1 MTVLQDPA
9 RALLIGIGATA
20 FLDIWLL
27 ALRSLGIPTL
37 DFALLGRWFGH
48 LLRGQVA
55 HAAIA
60 KAQPIHRELALGW
73 FAHYATGIAFAAVLL
88 GLQGPDWARQPTL
101 EPALGFGL
109 LTVLAP
115 LLLLQPA
122 MGAGLASRRTATP
135 MKNVLR
141 SLANHAV
148 FGLGLYLSS
157 SLAALALR

>member
-9 RALLIGIGATA
+9 RVLLIGIGATVV
-20 FLDIWLL
+20 LDLWLL
-27 ALRSLGIPTL
+27 ALQRLGIPTL
-37 DFALLGRWFGH
+37 NFALLGRWFGH
-48 LLRGQVA
+48 LLRGQFA
-55 HAAIA
+55 HEAIA

-73 FAHYATGIAFAAVLL
+73 LAHYAIGIAFAAALL

-101 EPALGFGL
+101 APALGFGL

-122 MGAGLASRRTATP
+122 IGAGLASRRTATP

-157 SLAALALR
+157 LLAAQALP

>member
-1 MTVLQDPA
+1 MTVVQETA
-9 RALLIGIGATA
+9 RVLLIGVGATVV
-20 FLDIWLL
+20 LDIWLL
-27 ALRSLGIPTL
+27 ALRSLGVPTL
-37 DFALLGRWFGH
+37 SFALLGRWFGH
-48 LLRGQVA
+48 LLRGRVA
-55 HAAIA
+55 HAAIT

-73 FAHYATGIAFAAVLL
+73 FAHYATGIAFAAMLV
-88 GLQGPDWARQPTL
+88 GLQGPDWARQPAL
-101 EPALGFGL
+101 APALGFGL

-157 SLAALALR
+157 SLAAMALP